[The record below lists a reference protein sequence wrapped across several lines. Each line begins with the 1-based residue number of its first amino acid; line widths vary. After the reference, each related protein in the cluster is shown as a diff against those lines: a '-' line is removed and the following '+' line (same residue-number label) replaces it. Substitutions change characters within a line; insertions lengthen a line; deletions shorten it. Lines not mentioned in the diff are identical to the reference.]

1 MTKHNQAHA
10 AFVTTSFVSNPE
22 KKMASMILFVTKISD
37 KGEEFLMFKAI
48 FNVYDTVPS
57 IQMIQEMFT
66 YTNVCVLGDLP
77 GLWGQCVFLG
87 VSDHFK
93 RSLTKNCHVVD
104 LLSVF
109 LRQFRRI

>member
-1 MTKHNQAHA
+1 MSFLHA
-10 AFVTTSFVSNPE
+10 VEAT
-22 KKMASMILFVTKISD
+22 
-37 KGEEFLMFKAI
+37 
-48 FNVYDTVPS
+48 FNGYDTVPL
-57 IQMIQEMFT
+57 IQVIQEMFT

-93 RSLTKNCHVVD
+93 RSLTKNCHVMD

-109 LRQFRRI
+109 AAIQTHLKNHE

>member
-1 MTKHNQAHA
+1 
-10 AFVTTSFVSNPE
+10 
-22 KKMASMILFVTKISD
+22 MASMILFVTKISD
-37 KGEEFLMFKAI
+37 KGEEFLKLCT
-48 FNVYDTVPS
+48 FNIYDTVPS
-57 IQMIQEMFT
+57 IQEMFT

-109 LRQFRRI
+109 CGNSDAFKKS